1 MVSSLCFY
9 FRNGCFIVT
18 EHGEDCKSCRDCER
32 VMNNYF
38 FYVHITEFCVIINIF
53 VLTKKET
60 EDETYFMER
69 KWNQGMPDKGI

>member
-1 MVSSLCFY
+1 
-9 FRNGCFIVT
+9 
-18 EHGEDCKSCRDCER
+18 
-32 VMNNYF
+32 MNNYF

-69 KWNQGMPDKGI
+69 KWNQSMPDKGI

>member
-1 MVSSLCFY
+1 
-9 FRNGCFIVT
+9 
-18 EHGEDCKSCRDCER
+18 
-32 VMNNYF
+32 MNNYF